1 MKAAAAPDFAR
12 IVKRAETILR
22 QTAPMRK
29 LLFTVAAIAVCAPA
43 GGCAVMLPVAA
54 AGVGMA
60 AVQDRSAG
68 QVMDD
73 ANDYTDVKTRLIAVD
88 AEGFAQT
95 HVQVF
100 ANDLLL
106 TGNVPDERHRQTAE
120 MIARGRRNLRN
131 VYDELVVGQ
140 PTSFGRGLHDG
151 MIETSVRTRLLA
163 SSHVRAVDINIEVF
177 HGNVY
182 LMGTARN
189 DQDIHEA
196 AEIASRVGG
205 VRRVVSFMEVIE
217 RASPNYYAAAAPP
230 TPEYA
235 QSGGAAQVS
244 AEPASAGAPLTAPSA
259 Y

>member
-1 MKAAAAPDFAR
+1 VG
-12 IVKRAETILR
+12 IVKRTETILR
-22 QTAPMRK
+22 ETAAMRK
-29 LLFTVAAIAVCAPA
+29 LLFTVAAIAACAPS

-73 ANDYTDVKTRLIAVD
+73 ANDYTDVKARLMAVD

-100 ANDLLL
+100 AHDLLL
-106 TGNVPDERHRQTAE
+106 TGSVPDEAHRQQAE
-120 MIARGRRNLRN
+120 MIARGRRNLHN

-140 PTSFGRGLHDG
+140 PASFTRGLRDG
-151 MIETSVRTRLLA
+151 VMETSVRARLLA
-163 SSHVRAVDINIEVF
+163 SSHVRAVDINIEVYN
-177 HGNVY
+177 GNVY
-182 LMGTARN
+182 LMGTARS
-189 DQDIHEA
+189 DAELREA

-217 RASPNYYAAAAPP
+217 NAAPNYYASAAPP
-230 TPEYA
+230 APEYA
-235 QSGGAAQVS
+235 ANQSSVQSPAA
-244 AEPASAGAPLTAPSA
+244 PASGAPLNGAGS